1 MDEQLLRRGRPGL
14 RGEGKKNL
22 TSRKGVRW
30 SQKDFNI
37 GWFVC
42 LLEILAN
49 SWQGFLLGSQITQR
63 WESNGQSRSWWVH
76 LPDNTQGGLLI
87 AGYIHIFLPCPSVQ
101 SCCLQNVWALI
112 NPPACF
118 SSAEQWVLERLVLTP
133 GLKRQGFWRL
143 LFKCLLPCFCFSPG
157 QWDLL

>member
-22 TSRKGVRW
+22 TPRKGVRW

-49 SWQGFLLGSQITQR
+49 SWQGFLLGSQVTQR
-63 WESNGQSRSWWVH
+63 WESNGQPRSWCVH
-76 LPDNTQGGLLI
+76 WPDNTQGGLLI
-87 AGYIHIFLPCPSVQ
+87 AGYIHIFFLLRPSGQ
-101 SCCLQNVWALI
+101 SRCLWNVWVLI
-112 NPPACF
+112 NPPAPF
-118 SSAEQWVLERLVLTP
+118 SSTVHWVLERLVLT
-133 GLKRQGFWRL
+133 KRQGFWGL